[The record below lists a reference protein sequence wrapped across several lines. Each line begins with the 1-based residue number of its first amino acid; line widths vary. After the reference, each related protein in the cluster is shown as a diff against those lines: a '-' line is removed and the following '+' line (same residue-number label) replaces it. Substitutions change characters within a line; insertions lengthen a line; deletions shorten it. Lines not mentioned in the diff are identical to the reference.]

1 MSFTDQVVS
10 ELHTLPLGKSCCQ
23 KAFLCG
29 LLFACRMDTESK
41 NYSSFF
47 YREEDARK
55 AAELIDQRFFTGNKT
70 ELFASARGGHKGWK
84 ISFSSKALA
93 NIFRDID
100 KNKDGID
107 KIIGFRC
114 EECRRVFIRG
124 AFISCAAI
132 NNPKSGYHLEFSA
145 CNEERAK
152 ILEEILEACVCAPRK
167 ITRQNKIGLYY
178 KSNSNISDLLYY
190 IRASKAG
197 LEVANSFI
205 EKDIRNL
212 ENRATNCVTSN
223 ILRAVKA
230 SRRHIDAINY
240 LISTQNLDVLGDEL
254 KYTALLR
261 VENDSVSLSE
271 LAHMHEP
278 PISKSGLNGRLA
290 KILYIAEEIKNGS

>member
-29 LLFACRMDTESK
+29 LLFACQKDGESK

-47 YREEDARK
+47 YREEDARRT
-55 AAELIDQRFFTGNKT
+55 AELIDQRFFTGAKT
-70 ELFASARGGHKGWK
+70 ELLASARGGHKGWK
-84 ISFSSKALA
+84 ISVSSKALT

-100 KNKDGID
+100 SQKDEID
-107 KIIGFRC
+107 NMIGFRC
-114 EECRRVFIRG
+114 EECRRVFLRG
-124 AFISCAAI
+124 AFISCAAV

-145 CNEERAK
+145 YGEARAK
-152 ILEEILEACVCAPRK
+152 ILEEILEKCVCVPKR

-178 KSNSNISDLLYY
+178 KSNANISDLFYY
-190 IRASKAG
+190 VRASKAG

-223 ILRAVKA
+223 ISRSVKA
-230 SRRHIDAINY
+230 SRRHVDAINY
-240 LISTQNLDVLGDEL
+240 LISTQNLDMLGDEL
-254 KYTALLR
+254 KYTAMLR
-261 VENDSVSLSE
+261 VENDSISLTE
-271 LAHMHEP
+271 LAQMHEP
-278 PISKSGLNGRLA
+278 PISKSGLNSRLA
-290 KILYIAEEIKNGS
+290 RILYVAEKIKKGS